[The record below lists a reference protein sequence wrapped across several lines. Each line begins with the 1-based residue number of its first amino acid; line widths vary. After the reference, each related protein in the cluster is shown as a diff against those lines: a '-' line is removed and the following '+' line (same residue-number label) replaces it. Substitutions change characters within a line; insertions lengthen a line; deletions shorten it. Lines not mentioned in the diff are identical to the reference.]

1 MKLNANYCVIKT
13 ARDYKSLGQT
23 FNFNGGKI

>member
-1 MKLNANYCVIKT
+1 MKLNANYCVIRT

-23 FNFNGGKI
+23 FYADIDG